1 MREFFCEEGVDPP
14 VNVQAFLAESM
25 LVDGLHYVRRFPA
38 SALHRIFVRHSQ
50 GEHHRRV
57 KMLNLSSI
65 TENKKTELT
74 SGSMT
79 ANADQ
84 GLPVGSVENS
94 ITVNG
99 NSVNA
104 GEESRYSLKDEDYD
118 RLINETM
125 TMQQAKRL
133 IEATF
138 NAHDIREMG
147 DY

>member
-1 MREFFCEEGVDPP
+1 
-14 VNVQAFLAESM
+14 
-25 LVDGLHYVRRFPA
+25 
-38 SALHRIFVRHSQ
+38 
-50 GEHHRRV
+50 
-57 KMLNLSSI
+57 
-65 TENKKTELT
+65 
-74 SGSMT
+74 MT